1 MTEQKTDPESQA
13 DNPRQKPDVE
23 AIVEELLKA
32 ENLDELL
39 ASEGVLKQVLGQTLE
54 QMLQG
59 ELTEHLGYER
69 YEAKGRNSGNN
80 RNGTYPRTLQTS
92 NGEIRIEVPRDRN
105 GEFEPRAVRKYET
118 ASNELEDKVIAM
130 YAKGMTV
137 RDIQAMLYDLYGA
150 NVSAS
155 MVSTITDKVWPLVE
169 EWQNRPLETVYPVVF
184 MDAIHLKI
192 RQDHQVQNVA
202 VYVVMGITREGKREI
217 LGHWI
222 GDGAE
227 GAQFWLAVLNDIKA
241 RGTQDIFI
249 ASVDG
254 LTGFADAIETVFPQT
269 RVQRCIIHQIRSSLK
284 YVGHNDRKAFVK
296 ALKAIYQAATREAA
310 QAALLKLAEAWGK
323 RYPVSVRSWQDHW
336 EELATFFDFGPEIRR
351 LIYTTNGIEAY
362 HRQLRK
368 VTKNRGAFPTP
379 EAARKLL
386 YLAHRDIAAKW
397 SQSVFRWTAILNELA
412 IHFEDRLAL

>member
-1 MTEQKTDPESQA
+1 MTDQTVHQDQEPEEQTYG
-13 DNPRQKPDVE
+13 PDVE

-39 ASEGVLKQVLGQTLE
+39 SPEGVLKQVLGQTLE

-59 ELTEHLGYER
+59 EMTEHLGYEK
-69 YEAKGRNSGNN
+69 YEARGRNSGNS
-80 RNGTYPRTLQTS
+80 RNGSYAKTLQTS
-92 NGEIRIEVPRDRN
+92 NGDIRLEVPRDRN
-105 GEFEPRAVRKYET
+105 GEFEPQAVRKYET
-118 ASNELEDKVIAM
+118 ASNELEDKIIAM

-137 RDIQAMLYDLYGA
+137 RDIQTMLYEVYGA
-150 NVSAS
+150 HVSAS
-155 MVSTITDKVWPLVE
+155 MISTITDKVWPLVE
-169 EWQNRPLETVYPVVF
+169 EWQNRPLEEVYPLVF
-184 MDAIHLKI
+184 MDAIHIRI
-192 RQDHQVQNVA
+192 RQDHQVQKTA
-202 VYVVMGITREGKREI
+202 VYVVLGITSEGKRDI

-227 GAQFWLAVLNDIKA
+227 GAHFWLAVLNDLKT
-241 RGTQDIFI
+241 RGVQDILL

-254 LTGFADAIETVFPQT
+254 LTGFPEAIETAFPQT
-269 RVQRCIIHQIRSSLK
+269 RVQRCIVHQIRHTLK
-284 YVGHNDRKAFVK
+284 YVSYSDRKAFVK
-296 ALKAIYQAATREAA
+296 DLQAIYKAPTREAA
-310 QAALLKLAEAWGK
+310 EAALVKLDETWGE
-323 RYPVSVRSWQDHW
+323 RYPTSVRSWQDHW

-368 VTKNRGAFPTP
+368 VTKNRGSFPTP

-397 SQSVFRWTAILNELA
+397 SRSIFKWTAILNELA
-412 IHFEDRLAL
+412 IHFGERLA

>member
-1 MTEQKTDPESQA
+1 
-13 DNPRQKPDVE
+13 
-23 AIVEELLKA
+23 
-32 ENLDELL
+32 
-39 ASEGVLKQVLGQTLE
+39 
-54 QMLQG
+54 
-59 ELTEHLGYER
+59 
-69 YEAKGRNSGNN
+69 
-80 RNGTYPRTLQTS
+80 
-92 NGEIRIEVPRDRN
+92 
-105 GEFEPRAVRKYET
+105 
-118 ASNELEDKVIAM
+118 M

-296 ALKAIYQAATREAA
+296 AIYQAATREAA

-379 EAARKLL
+379 EAARKSL